1 MRPLLLFIALILSV
15 SAHAAEVLSFGI
27 VPQQSAS
34 KLATLWVPL
43 LREVEQRSGVKLWFH
58 TAPDI
63 PTFER
68 RLAAG
73 EYDFAYMNPYHY
85 TVFSTSPGYRAF
97 AREQGK
103 LIKGIVVVPKA
114 SPINEVAQ
122 LQRSKLAFPA
132 PAAFAASILPQ
143 ASFEKMGI
151 TIEPH
156 YVGSHDSVYRAVAK
170 GLFPAGGGVVRTF
183 NNLEPEV
190 RNQLRILWTTRGYTP
205 HAFAAHPRIKT
216 ETLER
221 VAAALTGL
229 GGDEAGQT
237 LLQALNFRAMERA
250 SDGDWDDV
258 RTLNIRLLDT
268 MQPE

>member
-1 MRPLLLFIALILSV
+1 MKGLLLLFALLLTLNT
-15 SAHAAEVLSFGI
+15 HAGEVLSFGI

-34 KLATLWVPL
+34 RLAKLWVPL
-43 LREVEQRSGVKLWFH
+43 LREVERRSGVGLWFH

-68 RLAAG
+68 RVAAG

-85 TVFSTSPGYRAF
+85 TVFADSPGYRAY

-103 LIKGIVVVPKA
+103 RIRGVVVVSKE
-114 SPINEVAQ
+114 SPITEVAQ
-122 LQRSKLAFPA
+122 LQGARLAFPA

-151 TIEPH
+151 AIEQH

-183 NNLEPEV
+183 NTIEQEV
-190 RNQLRILWTTRGYTP
+190 RDKLRILWTTEGFTP
-205 HAFAAHPRIKT
+205 HAFAAHPRVRP
-216 ETLER
+216 EVLER

-229 GGDEAGQT
+229 GEDEAGRT
-237 LLQALNFRAMERA
+237 LLQALNFNTLERA
-250 SDGDWDDV
+250 VDRDWDDV
-258 RTLNIRLLDT
+258 RALNIRLLT
-268 MQPE
+268 QLQGE